1 MHYLVVGIQRCGA
14 DLCTI
19 FGDYANG
26 SKSPQS
32 SFVSCFGVPFDQD
45 GCAGFDGTSGA
56 LIAAGDAN
64 SGAADMAM
72 GGPPIGVSD
81 GVDIFVSGVAVSEM
95 L

>member
-14 DLCTI
+14 DLWAM

-45 GCAGFDGTSGA
+45 GCAGFEGTSGA
-56 LIAAGDAN
+56 LIVAGDAN
-64 SGAADMAM
+64 SGAVDMLS
-72 GGPPIGVSD
+72 GGPPIDGFG
-81 GVDIFVSGVAVSEM
+81 GVDMFMSGVAVSEM